1 MYKFCNGNEVLDIF
15 YTRILNAINSSKSL
29 KILNSKSNRLKNW
42 MTSGLLY
49 SVRKKQ
55 ELSLKA
61 KKQPNNINLIKYY
74 KNYRNKLNLVIKSAK
89 INYYNGLFKRI
100 SGDTKN
106 LIKDLTNNPYSDSN
120 KIKHFI
126 YNGNLIYT
134 QKKPLCLII

>member
-1 MYKFCNGNEVLDIF
+1 
-15 YTRILNAINSSKSL
+15 
-29 KILNSKSNRLKNW
+29 

-55 ELSLKA
+55 ELSLIA
-61 KKQPNNINLIKYY
+61 KQQPNNINLIKYY

-106 LIKDLTNNPYSDSN
+106 LIKDLTNNPYSDNN